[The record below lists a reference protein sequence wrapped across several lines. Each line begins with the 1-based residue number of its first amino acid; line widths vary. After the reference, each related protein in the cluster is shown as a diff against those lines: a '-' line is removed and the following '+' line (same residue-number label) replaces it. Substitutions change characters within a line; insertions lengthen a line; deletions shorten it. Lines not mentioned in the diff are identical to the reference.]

1 MTSRKRTRSAWG
13 RSVVFHRRSAIS
25 TPVPFDPPP
34 GDGEEHNAQAGL
46 VVDGNPATYWTTEN
60 YNEMNLAPK
69 PGVGLLFDLGQSS
82 RVTGFELESPYPGY
96 TFQIRVGDD
105 PNQLATTT
113 GPAFRITTSDL
124 RQSLAQPLT
133 GRYVL
138 LWITSVVRNVDG
150 GNRAAVGEFKV
161 FG

>member
-1 MTSRKRTRSAWG
+1 
-13 RSVVFHRRSAIS
+13 
-25 TPVPFDPPP
+25 
-34 GDGEEHNAQAGL
+34 
-46 VVDGNPATYWTTEN
+46 
-60 YNEMNLAPK
+60 MNLAPK
-69 PGVGLLFDLGQSS
+69 SGVGLLFDLGSPSS
-82 RVTGFELESPYPGY
+82 RVTGFELETPRPGY

-113 GPAFRITTSDL
+113 GPAFQITTTDM
-124 RQSLAQPLT
+124 RQSLAQPRT

-138 LWITSVVRNVDG
+138 LWITSVVPDVDG